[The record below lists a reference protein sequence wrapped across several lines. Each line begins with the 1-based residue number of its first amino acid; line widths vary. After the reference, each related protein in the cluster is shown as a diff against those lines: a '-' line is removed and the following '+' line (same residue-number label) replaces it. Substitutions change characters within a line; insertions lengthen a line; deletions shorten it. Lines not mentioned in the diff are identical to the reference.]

1 MSFKSLTA
9 QIFVHENCARTTSE
23 DNERDTVTE
32 NLQEVCGEGTVYLA
46 YDYETPFF
54 ESTYAGQI
62 RLVKQDHRYIKYYDA
77 SGTIAFRFDS
87 VLSHFSMLHGAYPDS
102 PCSLKPGQLLPAEHT
117 DEAVRGGVYF
127 YGSLHACPKSGPGH
141 WMPSL
146 QGEKAEHRKQFCS
159 LGVISVLKVTK
170 VIAGPTS
177 KKCTVGHYWKSAQLC
192 ICDWLHC
199 HQAFERCF
207 QCHGSLAR

>member
-1 MSFKSLTA
+1 M
-9 QIFVHENCARTTSE
+9 HENCARTTSE

-32 NLQEVCGEGTVYLA
+32 NLQEECGEGTVYLA

-54 ESTYAGQI
+54 ESTDAGQI

-87 VLSHFSMLHGAYPDS
+87 VLSHLSILHGAYPNS

-127 YGSLHACPKSGPGH
+127 YGSLNACPKSGSGH
-141 WMPSL
+141 WKPSL
-146 QGEKAEHRKQFCS
+146 QGENDEQTQRFCS
-159 LGVISVLKVTK
+159 LGIIPVLKVTK
-170 VIAGPTS
+170 VLAGP
-177 KKCTVGHYWKSAQLC
+177 KNAKNAQ
-192 ICDWLHC
+192 
-199 HQAFERCF
+199 
-207 QCHGSLAR
+207 